1 MEEAIFTNGHRCLF
15 RPRTFF
21 QSGQATL
28 PSIYQKWTPSSFT
41 EGMRG
46 QRFFHQ
52 VYALLKKMLFFF
64 RYDLNSAL
72 NSTISH
78 HLGRRSWSLLDPR
91 DRRPPALYGHA
102 ASALPGGRALV
113 LFGGSDGAHRAR
125 DELWRLDAESSESG
139 SWGQVKAGGDKPAG
153 VSMHTLT
160 LAPDGFLYLF
170 GGGFEN
176 GSFSSDLHRIDAGE
190 LETWQRV
197 EYSGVKSAD
206 LRLAGHTV
214 VADAE
219 RGALLLFGGI
229 AADVPRFS
237 RLSGDLLHFDL
248 ATKIWTRIEGRG
260 TEGIPSPRFA
270 CSFPNS
276 NLI

>member
-1 MEEAIFTNGHRCLF
+1 
-15 RPRTFF
+15 
-21 QSGQATL
+21 
-28 PSIYQKWTPSSFT
+28 
-41 EGMRG
+41 
-46 QRFFHQ
+46 
-52 VYALLKKMLFFF
+52 MLFFF

-78 HLGRRSWSLLDPR
+78 HLGRRSWSLLDPP

-125 DELWRLDAESSESG
+125 DELWRFDAESSESG
-139 SWGQVKAGGDKPAG
+139 FWRQVKAGEDKPAG